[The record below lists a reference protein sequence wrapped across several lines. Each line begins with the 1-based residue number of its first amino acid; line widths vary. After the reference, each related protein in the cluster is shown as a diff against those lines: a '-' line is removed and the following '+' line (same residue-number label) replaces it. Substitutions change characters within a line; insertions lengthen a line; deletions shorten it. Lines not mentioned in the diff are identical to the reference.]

1 MEFDWKSRGNSG
13 HIVCLERN
21 GSGELR
27 IFDPQSGDSYVGNA
41 KVRTY
46 LGRVRLN
53 RKVPAFV
60 EGAPTNYS
68 SLRLLR
74 VDDKIPNINYVEPIT
89 RKAGT

>member
-1 MEFDWKSRGNSG
+1 MEFGWKSRYNSG

-21 GSGELR
+21 ESGELR
-27 IFDPQSGDSYVGNA
+27 IFNPQSGDSYIGNA
-41 KVRTY
+41 KVRVY
-46 LGRVRLN
+46 LGRIRLN

-74 VDDKIPNINYVEPIT
+74 VDDKIPNTNYVEPIT